1 MKYTKL
7 QQYKHGNTNVD
18 TFGVAA
24 PNGSLLN
31 CIGHEQMVLR
41 EAEMTF
47 HSFSPLSH
55 LVIMF

>member
-24 PNGSLLN
+24 PDGTV
-31 CIGHEQMVLR
+31 C
-41 EAEMTF
+41 
-47 HSFSPLSH
+47 
-55 LVIMF
+55 